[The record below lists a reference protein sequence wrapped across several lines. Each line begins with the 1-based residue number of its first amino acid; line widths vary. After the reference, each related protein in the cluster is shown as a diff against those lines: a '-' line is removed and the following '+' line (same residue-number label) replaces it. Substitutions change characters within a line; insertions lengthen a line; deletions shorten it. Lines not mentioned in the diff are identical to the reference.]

1 MHTSDTSGQGG
12 ASATPKARLSVEE
25 RAARYVAK
33 LDGAVK
39 GQSGHA
45 SGFYV
50 ACVLVQGF
58 ALSPAAAEGIFR
70 DYNARCS
77 PPFSE
82 DDLRRKLTS
91 AEKAAGLQ
99 TKAGVLPRGCL
110 RDAGGNF
117 SARSELGRP
126 IETDAAGHRV
136 EPRARPAAQIDRPGF
151 DPQKLKDMAGSW
163 SGTVDL
169 VWLANR
175 SSLDPAQVTAS
186 GFLQALYP
194 AGEKVV
200 VFSVYK
206 SQGQAIWPADKV
218 PTEGAEGVWFL
229 AQPVDGKAHPNPRS
243 LDAKTGQPKMSRRSE
258 ESVTA
263 FRYIVLESDVSDMR
277 DWLGLLVQLPL
288 RIEAIYTSGGRSIHA
303 LMRVD
308 CATRGAWDEERKAL
322 APVLNLLHIGGND
335 AGALSCVRLTRLP
348 GALRLGKTDDAGIYR
363 KFSEP
368 KLQKLLYLRP
378 GAPVRAIKDLAP
390 VRDVEAMWAGVAATG
405 IAESD
410 DGRGQRWIEG
420 GLGYY
425 ANVSPRLRAARDEFR
440 AGLVRRGMA
449 ESV

>member
-1 MHTSDTSGQGG
+1 MNTSDTSGQGG

-33 LDGAVK
+33 LDGATS
-39 GQSGHA
+39 GAGGHA
-45 SGFYV
+45 ATFHV

-58 ALSPAAAEGIFR
+58 GLSPSAALGILEGF
-70 DYNARCS
+70 NARCS
-77 PPFSE
+77 PPWSHAE
-82 DDLRRKLTS
+82 LMHKLNG
-91 AEKAAGLQ
+91 AEKAPGLM
-99 TKAGVLPRGCL
+99 TKQGVMPRGCL

-117 SARSELGRP
+117 SARSEMGRP

-136 EPRARPAAQIDRPGF
+136 EPRARPVAQIDRPGF

-229 AQPVDGKAHPNPRS
+229 AQPVDGKVHPNPRM
-243 LDAKTGQPKMSRRSE
+243 LDKAGQPKMSRRSE

-263 FRYIVLESDVSDMR
+263 FRYILLESDVSDMR

-308 CATRGAWDEERKAL
+308 CPTRGAFEEERKAL

-335 AGALSCVRLTRLP
+335 ANALSSVRLTRLP
-348 GALRLGKTDDAGIYR
+348 GALRLGKTDDAGNYR
-363 KFSEP
+363 RFEQP

-440 AGLVRRGMA
+440 AGLVARGMA

>member
-1 MHTSDTSGQGG
+1 MTTSETSGRGG
-12 ASATPKARLSVEE
+12 AGTERKPRLTVEE

-39 GQSGHA
+39 GQSGHQT
-45 SGFYV
+45 GFYV

-70 DYNARCS
+70 DYNTRCA

-82 DDLRRKLTS
+82 EDLRRKLTS

-99 TKAGVLPRGCL
+99 TKQGLRPRGCL
-110 RDAGGNF
+110 RDSGNF
-117 SARSELGRP
+117 DRGTDPAQI
-126 IETDAAGHRV
+126 IETDAAGRRV
-136 EPRARPAAQIDRPGF
+136 EPRERAPEQINRPGF
-151 DPQKLKDMAGSW
+151 DAQKLKDMAGAW

-175 SSLDPAQVTAS
+175 STLDPAQVTAS

-200 VFSVYK
+200 IFSVYK

-348 GALRLGKTDDAGIYR
+348 GALRLGKTDDAGVYR
-363 KFSEP
+363 RFEQP

-390 VRDVEAMWAGVAATG
+390 VRDVEGMWCGVAATG

-410 DGRGQRWIEG
+410 DGSGQRWIEG

-425 ANVSPRLRAARDEFR
+425 ANVSARVRAARDEFR

>member
-1 MHTSDTSGQGG
+1 MNTSDTSGQGG
-12 ASATPKARLSVEE
+12 AGAAPKQRLTVEE

-33 LDGAVK
+33 LDGAVA
-39 GQSGHA
+39 GAGGHA
-45 SGFYV
+45 ATFHV

-58 ALSPAAAEGIFR
+58 GLSPSAALGILEG
-70 DYNARCS
+70 YNARCS
-77 PPFSE
+77 PPWSHAE
-82 DDLRRKLTS
+82 LMHKLHG
-91 AEKAAGLQ
+91 AEKAPGLMTKQGLQ
-99 TKAGVLPRGCL
+99 PRGCL
-110 RDAGGNF
+110 RDAGGNYQETGTDR
-117 SARSELGRP
+117 ARI
-126 IETDAAGHRV
+126 IETDAQGRRV
-136 EPRARPAAQIDRPGF
+136 EPRERSPEQIDRPGY
-151 DPQKLKDMAGSW
+151 DAQKLKDMAGAW

-200 VFSVYK
+200 IFSVYK
-206 SQGQAIWPADKV
+206 SQGQAIWPAEKV

-229 AQPVDGKAHPNPRS
+229 AQPVDGLAHPNPRS
-243 LDAKTGQPKMSRRSE
+243 LGKDGQPKMSRRSE

-348 GALRLGKTDDAGIYR
+348 GALRLGKTDEAGIYR
-363 KFSEP
+363 RFPQP

-390 VRDVEAMWAGVAATG
+390 VRDVEAMWCGVAATG

-410 DGRGQRWIEG
+410 DGSGQRWIEG

-425 ANVSPRLRAARDEFR
+425 ANVSERVRKARADFR
-440 AGLVRRGMA
+440 AKLVAMGMA